1 MSYIKNKTLSTVPL
15 YLIYALCLGVLFPP
29 FIRNITVI
37 VTLMVSLF
45 LFIKDSKRSVNL
57 PFLLLNSGLFL
68 TYCIS
73 LTYTNNF
80 EIGFKKLETALSIL
94 VFPLIFTFLPQDI
107 IQKLRT
113 KLDII
118 LNLLIISGVGLVFI
132 SFFIDLL
139 NNGFEADLYS
149 YVNRLQSSKTIYN
162 IDNMY
167 RSFHL
172 GIALLASF
180 ALLYRYSNPVKWLYA
195 LVLILISSILLLTIS
210 NKVIVGASFISLFAF
225 AFLANTKKVISVLVL
240 ISGIL
245 LCIAIYSP
253 NLNNKITNLFTI
265 KNESHTSIS
274 QQEVRDNLSNCTS
287 KLLPVAGFWGYGI
300 GDAKE
305 QLVNCYKQ
313 IDSDL
318 EDLKFNTHNQY
329 ISIILISGFFGLL
342 VFILFLLVNIVISLN
357 YKNYTTVVFI
367 IFFAII
373 MFSENILERHHGVIS
388 FAFILSLL
396 LSFNNKDKRN
406 NRVKSTSLCKA
417 NEQVINVL

>member
-1 MSYIKNKTLSTVPL
+1 
-15 YLIYALCLGVLFPP
+15 
-29 FIRNITVI
+29 
-37 VTLMVSLF
+37 MVSLF

-68 TYCIS
+68 TYFIS
-73 LTYTNNF
+73 LTYTDNL
-80 EIGFKKLETALSIL
+80 ETGFKKLETALSIL
-94 VFPLIFTFLPQDI
+94 VFPLIFTFLPQSI
-107 IQKLRT
+107 IQNLKT
-113 KLDII
+113 KLDVI

-132 SFFIDLL
+132 SFFVDLF
-139 NNGFEADLYS
+139 NNGLETDFYS
-149 YVNRLQSSKTIYN
+149 YINRLQSSKTIYN

-240 ISGIL
+240 ISAIL
-245 LCIAIYSP
+245 LSIAIYSP

-265 KNESHTSIS
+265 KNENHTSIT
-274 QQEVRDNLSNCTS
+274 QQEVRDNLSNCSS
-287 KLLPVAGFWGYGI
+287 KLLPEAGFWGYGI

-318 EDLKFNTHNQY
+318 EVLKFNTHNQY
-329 ISIILISGFFGLL
+329 ISIILTSGFFGLL

-367 IFFAII
+367 IFFAIV
-373 MFSENILERHHGVIS
+373 MFSENILERHHGVIP

-396 LSFNNKDKRN
+396 LSFNHTNKRN
-406 NRVKSTSLCKA
+406 KRPKSASLSIA
-417 NEQVINVL
+417 TEQKIKVL